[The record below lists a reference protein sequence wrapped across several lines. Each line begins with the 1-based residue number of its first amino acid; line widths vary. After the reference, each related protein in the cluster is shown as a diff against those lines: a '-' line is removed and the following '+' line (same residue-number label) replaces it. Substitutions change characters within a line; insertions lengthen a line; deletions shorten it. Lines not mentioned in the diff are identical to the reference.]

1 MTELFVTVKV
11 LVHFMCSKLEDTE
24 TIIPALKG
32 LSSLVTQS
40 AFTSADAVDVVRS

>member
-1 MTELFVTVKV
+1 MKV

-32 LSSLVTQS
+32 LVSLVTQS
-40 AFTSADAVDVVRS
+40 AFTSVDAVDVVKA